1 MPGHDANRLNCNT
14 PFHAQKTIK
23 KNNAEHFRW
32 QAAYQAGDQ
41 AVANEKTAGVAP
53 EKIEAIRYRAIQAS
67 LMTSRLKGKNRCCE
81 TQ

>member
-41 AVANEKTAGVAP
+41 AVANAKLPAWGARQDRGNP
-53 EKIEAIRYRAIQAS
+53 G
-67 LMTSRLKGKNRCCE
+67 SRL
-81 TQ
+81 

>member
-41 AVANEKTAGVAP
+41 AVANTKTAGMAP
-53 EKIEAIRYRAIQAS
+53 DRIEAIRRDAIW
-67 LMTSRLKGKNRCCE
+67 RCLARR
-81 TQ
+81 

>member
-41 AVANEKTAGVAP
+41 AVANDKTAGMAP
-53 EKIEAIRYRAIQAS
+53 DRIEAIRGRAFRRYLA
-67 LMTSRLKGKNRCCE
+67 RR
-81 TQ
+81 